1 MKTTIAVAV
10 IVTSLCAPTSS
21 HAADPQLGRNLAAT
35 CSNCH
40 GTDGRSVGG
49 IDSLAGQPKDT
60 LVRKMTEFRNG
71 SRSATIMHQIAKGYT
86 EQQIDLIAAYFAAR
100 Q

>member
-1 MKTTIAVAV
+1 MKTTIAVAA
-10 IVTSLCAPTSS
+10 IVTSLCTPSS
-21 HAADPQLGRNLAAT
+21 SYAADPQLGRNLAAT
-35 CSNCH
+35 CANCH

-71 SRSATIMHQIAKGYT
+71 SRPTTIMHQIAKGYT

>member
-1 MKTTIAVAV
+1 MKTTIAVAA
-10 IVTSLCAPTSS
+10 IVTSLCTPSS
-21 HAADPQLGRNLAAT
+21 PYAADPQLGRNLAAT
-35 CSNCH
+35 CANCH

-71 SRSATIMHQIAKGYT
+71 SRPTTIMHQIAKGYT